1 MRRLLLAAAACALS
15 FAAQAQIPQYG
26 PDINLEQARKAVA
39 AAQAEAR
46 KQGWPL
52 AIAVVDNHGFLVA
65 YEKMDN
71 TQTGSVQVA
80 IDKAVSAAM
89 FRRPTKAFQDGVA
102 GGGAGLRLLGLR
114 GANPLEGGVTIVTG
128 GRIIGGIGVSGMAGD
143 Q

>member
-89 FRRPTKAFQDGVA
+89 FRRPTKAFQDGV
-102 GGGAGLRLLGLR
+102 
-114 GANPLEGGVTIVTG
+114 EGGVTIVTG

-143 Q
+143 QDALVAKAGAEALK